1 MFNRLAI
8 EKLKNWAKK
17 KDRKP
22 LVLRGARQ
30 VGKTTLVEMFS
41 KDFEQYIYFNL
52 ELDKDKQVF
61 EESSDIE
68 ELTDAIFFL
77 KNKTKKAGKTL
88 LFIDEIQ
95 NSPKAVSWLRYFYED
110 VKHLYVIAAGS
121 LLETLIGNHISFPV
135 GRVEYMPVRPFSYIE
150 FINALGEQ
158 QSLSVLNKIP
168 VPDYSHEKL
177 LESFRLYTLIGGMPE
192 VIKNYVEN
200 KDINALS
207 PIYDSLITSY
217 KDDVEKYARSR
228 VHINTLRHI
237 IEHAFYEAGS
247 RIKYQGFGNSNYKSR
262 EMKEAFF
269 TLEKALLLKLI
280 FPLTST
286 KIPLQPNIKKSP
298 KLQLLDTGLVNFV
311 TGLQKEVF
319 GSKKLSDVYEGKI
332 AEHIVGQELRA
343 LLNSI
348 SRDIYFWTREKYSD
362 AEVDFAYQYDNKII
376 PVEVKS
382 GATGRL
388 RSLHEFIDRAD
399 HNFGVRVYAGKLKI
413 DKSRTRNGKDYY
425 LLNLPFYL
433 VHKIDNYLEW
443 FITETGSDSCREMEG
458 GKKV

>member
-8 EKLKNWAKK
+8 EKLNKWANGT
-17 KDRKP
+17 DRKP

-30 VGKTTLVEMFS
+30 VGKTTIVEIFS
-41 KDFEQYIYFNL
+41 KNFEQYIYLNL
-52 ELDKDKQVF
+52 ELDEDKQVF
-61 EESSDIE
+61 EKSSDIQ

-77 KNKTKKAGKTL
+77 KNKTKKAEKTL

-95 NSPKAVSWLRYFYED
+95 NSPKAVSWLRYFYENA
-110 VKHLYVIAAGS
+110 KHLYVIAAGS

-135 GRVEYMPVRPFSYIE
+135 GRVEYMPIRPFSFSE
-150 FINALGEQ
+150 FVNALGEE
-158 QSLSVLNKIP
+158 QSLSILDQIP

-177 LESFRLYTLIGGMPE
+177 LKSFRLYTLIGGMPE

-228 VHINTLRHI
+228 IHANILRHT
-237 IEHAFYEAGS
+237 IEHAFREAGS
-247 RIKYQGFGNSNYKSR
+247 RITYHGFGNSNYKSR
-262 EMKEAFF
+262 EMKEAFL

-286 KIPLQPNIKKSP
+286 KIPFQPNIKKSP
-298 KLQLLDTGLVNFV
+298 KLQLLDTGLVNFAA
-311 TGLQKEVF
+311 GLQKEVF
-319 GSKKLSDVYEGKI
+319 GSKILSDVYEGKI
-332 AEHIVGQELRA
+332 AEHIVGQELKA

-348 SRDIYFWTREKYSD
+348 THDIHFWTREKYSD
-362 AEVDFAYQYDNKII
+362 AEVDFVYQYDNMII

-382 GATGRL
+382 VATGRL
-388 RSLHEFIDRAD
+388 RSLHEFIDRTD
-399 HNFGVRVYAGKLKI
+399 HNYGVRVYAGMLKI
-413 DKSRTRNGKDYY
+413 EKSRTRAGKYFY

-433 VHKIDNYLEW
+433 VHKINEYLEW
-443 FITETGSDSCREMEG
+443 FVEEVN
-458 GKKV
+458 K

>member
-8 EKLKNWAKK
+8 EKLNKWANRT
-17 KDRKP
+17 DRKP

-30 VGKTTLVEMFS
+30 VGKTTLVEIFS
-41 KDFEQYIYFNL
+41 KNFDQYIYLNL
-52 ELDKDKQVF
+52 ELDDDKQIF
-61 EESSDIE
+61 EESSDFQ

-95 NSPKAVSWLRYFYED
+95 NSSKAVSWLRYFYENA
-110 VKHLYVIAAGS
+110 KHLYVIAAGS
-121 LLETLIGNHISFPV
+121 LLETLIGNHINFPV
-135 GRVEYMPVRPFSYIE
+135 GRVEYMPVRPFSFSE
-150 FINALGEQ
+150 FVNALGEK
-158 QSLSVLNKIP
+158 QSLSILNQIP
-168 VPDYSHEKL
+168 VPAYSHEKL
-177 LESFRLYTLIGGMPE
+177 LKFFRLYTLIGGMPGI
-192 VIKNYVEN
+192 IKNYVEN

-217 KDDVEKYARSR
+217 KDDVEKYAKSR
-228 VHINTLRHI
+228 IHANTLRHT
-237 IEHAFYEAGS
+237 IEHAFREAGS

-262 EMKEAFF
+262 EMKEAFL

-280 FPLTST
+280 FPVTTT
-286 KIPLQPNIKKSP
+286 KIPLQPNIRKSP

-311 TGLQKEVF
+311 AGLQKEVF
-319 GSKKLSDVYEGKI
+319 GSKILSDVYEGKI

-348 SRDIYFWTREKYSD
+348 SHDIYFWTREKYSD
-362 AEVDFAYQYDNKII
+362 AEVDFVYQYNNMII
-376 PVEVKS
+376 PIEVKS

-399 HNFGVRVYAGKLKI
+399 HNYGVRVYADKLKI
-413 DKSRTRNGKDYY
+413 EKSRTRAGKSFY

-433 VHKIDNYLEW
+433 VHKMDEYLEW
-443 FITETGSDSCREMEG
+443 FIEEIN
-458 GKKV
+458 K